1 MALESIHVSGPE
13 PAEWSQPGID
23 LLKWLGSQPVKTA
36 LCVDGGFDE
45 SGLAQHPQVLR
56 HRRLGH
62 TKTTLDLP
70 NRLLG
75 RDQEPQYRPAIR
87 LGDDCKYRSHPPNI
101 RGLAYARQGIYR
113 EPARRRFACGTRAV
127 ASTINDTVD
136 AYLPAT
142 RPSRLFCS
150 RTFAAYLGARISRC
164 RRTDIS
170 CSSTQFLRI
179 AHGKTHTTPLA
190 HFSVALHLQRQC
202 GSFYQT

>member
-23 LLKWLGSQPVKTA
+23 LLKWLGSQPVKPA
-36 LCVDGGFDE
+36 LCVDRGFDE

-62 TKTTLDLP
+62 TKATLDLP

-87 LGDDCKYRSHPPNI
+87 LGDDFEYRCHPPNI
-101 RGLAYARQGIYR
+101 LGGAYACQGIYYR
-113 EPARRRFACGTRAV
+113 LRATAIRMQGARSRV
-127 ASTINDTVD
+127 DHQHTVD
-136 AYLPAT
+136 AYLPAR
-142 RPSRLFCS
+142 RPLRLFCS
-150 RTFAAYLGARISRC
+150 RTFAAHLGARISRC

-170 CSSTQFLRI
+170 CSSTQ
-179 AHGKTHTTPLA
+179 PL
-190 HFSVALHLQRQC
+190 
-202 GSFYQT
+202 